1 MGCESEDMGVECMGR
16 GCCCEL
22 RNRAGHGDIPRH
34 VHTWLVGPTPCIH
47 NNTSLIYLRQWTYWI
62 AAILTAVT
70 TLLAV
75 FLKESRA
82 SKLLETAI
90 KKVARE
96 RKDM

>member
-1 MGCESEDMGVECMGR
+1 MGAEYMGYRCR
-16 GCCCEL
+16 CKL
-22 RNRAGHGDIPRH
+22 RDRASHGDISRY
-34 VHTWLVGPTPCIH
+34 VHTWLVGLKSFFEQSTL
-47 NNTSLIYLRQWTYWI
+47 LIYLRQWTYWI

-90 KKVARE
+90 RKVAKE
-96 RKDM
+96 HKDM